1 MVHPVLYSFTPSPLA
16 GNISAW
22 TLCKLAPFQ
31 ALWQASQSLFS
42 ISPASRRFPS
52 EALILLWQP
61 NALYFIF
68 SPGHTHRMEKSWEIV
83 HFLNRSCFQF
93 SRSCYTFQKWDGSQD
108 RWLDPKSFVEGL
120 FAGLW
125 IWRQVPSSVTSPAE
139 TATDVAGDWFMFGVH
154 RCFFFGRILPQTC
167 VFPVLFPF
175 ISQNSCSWS
184 LAKPYHRHHP
194 GPLCPGASSA
204 VVSRPTFLSPSLPF
218 LCPSSRFSSQT
229 VPGVVTGLFLFLFFN
244 NSAPLN
250 KLSS

>member
-108 RWLDPKSFVEGL
+108 RWL
-120 FAGLW
+120 
-125 IWRQVPSSVTSPAE
+125 SS
-139 TATDVAGDWFMFGVH
+139 DYFK
-154 RCFFFGRILPQTC
+154 PQSHKNRFKIT
-167 VFPVLFPF
+167 L
-175 ISQNSCSWS
+175 
-184 LAKPYHRHHP
+184 
-194 GPLCPGASSA
+194 
-204 VVSRPTFLSPSLPF
+204 
-218 LCPSSRFSSQT
+218 SSRGQMQSRAAGFRESMSPDLQSESALVFSS
-229 VPGVVTGLFLFLFFN
+229 
-244 NSAPLN
+244 
-250 KLSS
+250 